1 MGEIQLSKT
10 TRKKQKV
17 KQYKNW
23 RQPNGKPFLCHTTQA
38 HKGGYDTRG
47 IWQASHSAFCLD
59 CDWAHYVPWHL
70 HENPSANLA
79 NLSCAMDQHEDSTLT
94 PAMPDAYWIALSEGL
109 YGKAHDIFKQFF
121 KGNNG

>member
-1 MGEIQLSKT
+1 MGEIQLSRT

-23 RQPNGKPFLCHTTQA
+23 RQPNGETFLCHTTQA

-59 CDWAHYVPWHL
+59 CDWTYDVPWNL
-70 HENPSANLA
+70 HENQSANLA
-79 NLSCAMDQHEDSTLT
+79 NLCHAMDRHEDNTLA
-94 PAMPDAYWIALSEGL
+94 PAMPSAYWIALSGGR
-109 YGKAHDIFKQFF
+109 YGKAQDIFKQYF
-121 KGNNG
+121 KGK